1 MTSTV
6 DINEI
11 WNLHKRWQ
19 NPSTSKQMWN
29 ISIIQKQSTSRS
41 FPRKTILQRPYWQ
54 SSEWTSILHYLANWC
69 LQNTDLNLKQKS
81 TTKWSIQR
89 TDYPPHCGQIDGS
102 KSMICPGRYH
112 QERSSM
118 KTFFKK
124 MIIRLESITTKKL
137 LTCARRI
144 LDNKGLELFWG
155 PRFQCL
161 HQLHHCLHSPLQRS
175 GFCSVLKK
183 HEN

>member
-1 MTSTV
+1 
-6 DINEI
+6 
-11 WNLHKRWQ
+11 
-19 NPSTSKQMWN
+19 MWN

-118 KTFFKK
+118 KTFFRKNDNQ
-124 MIIRLESITTKKL
+124 IRKHYYEKTAYMRSQNIGQQGSGTFLGASL
-137 LTCARRI
+137 SVPA
-144 LDNKGLELFWG
+144 
-155 PRFQCL
+155 PA
-161 HQLHHCLHSPLQRS
+161 SPLPTQPSSKVRLLL
-175 GFCSVLKK
+175 GPEKTWKLGQTQTLAGKYKVIW
-183 HEN
+183 